1 MVFLWARGMKMGFFL
16 IMKQSY
22 ENYRDEITDDILFR
36 TGKAGEDGMRKSEL
50 DSYLN
55 RIYKNKLGNQY
66 DEYSFDTTAYFIY
79 KRLQKEKLLEIRNN
93 SAWIA
98 LTDEGRKAALQGYVR
113 YKDGK
118 NNRRIT
124 WSNLFSKVNLS
135 IDTTKNILWI
145 FIAILSLFAL
155 LGLPKGHS
163 ILTKL
168 LQALQALI

>member
-1 MVFLWARGMKMGFFL
+1 MERLKRVVPLYFFTT
-16 IMKQSY
+16 Y
-22 ENYRDEITDDILFR
+22 
-36 TGKAGEDGMRKSEL
+36 GKIFANNSTK
-50 DSYLN
+50 YFT
-55 RIYKNKLGNQY
+55 YQY

-168 LQALQALI
+168 LQVLQALI

>member
-22 ENYRDEITDDILFR
+22 ESYRDEITDDILFI
-36 TGKAGEDGMRKSEL
+36 TGKAGENGMRKSEL

-66 DEYSFDTTAYFIY
+66 DEYSFDTTTYFIY

-98 LTDEGRKAALQGYVR
+98 LTDEGRKAALQGYAR
-113 YKDGK
+113 YKSGLYRKKGRIKSFFTQFNLGASVLK
-118 NNRRIT
+118 NIIWIT
-124 WSNLFSKVNLS
+124 WLVMFLLMLLDIIQKDSTIMKVL
-135 IDTTKNILWI
+135 K
-145 FIAILSLFAL
+145 SL
-155 LGLPKGHS
+155 K
-163 ILTKL
+163 
-168 LQALQALI
+168 